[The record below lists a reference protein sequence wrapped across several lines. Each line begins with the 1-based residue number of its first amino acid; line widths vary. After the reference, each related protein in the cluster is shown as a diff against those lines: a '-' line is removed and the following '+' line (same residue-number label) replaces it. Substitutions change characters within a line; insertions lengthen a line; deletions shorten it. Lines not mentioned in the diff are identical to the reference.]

1 MEDIEFDV
9 NKYTL
14 PELRAF
20 FGLDPGKIYSETDI
34 EAKAFSIRDQ
44 LISENCIKKSS
55 LRQFVGFM
63 STASNLLIES
73 LQPPAPTYD
82 DHAQPSEQSKTLIS
96 AVPYIAP
103 NEFYVKTRTQ
113 LLSVDSRFRPN
124 AYSTN
129 SSNFNVPIP
138 AKLTNLASLE
148 LASFELSTL
157 SFPNIYRA
165 IRNHF
170 FMIRLI
176 LCDDEVAEYIVS
188 VNDGHYAGPEL
199 LVDAV
204 NHAIQHCT
212 GIYPTPNPPPFTPTP
227 NKKTK
232 TIRKSC
238 SNKCDEYNN
247 HNNECDEYN
256 NHNNECDEY
265 NNHNNE
271 CDEYNNHNNECD
283 EYNNHNNECDE
294 YEEYSCNDDH
304 HSEEQCAPIHT
315 VRMYYLHTTGRVAI
329 ESTHPDI
336 LAIDL
341 DFSTDEQ
348 GEPDEVHTNAYYTRL
363 GRVLGFTRRKYNG
376 HIPEIGAESSPL
388 PRHEGETRVDPY
400 MCVRYFYLEV
410 ADFQG
415 QYTSTFVGGTLPASV
430 LAKIVLVEE
439 PDTFANCRLLTK
451 TCFISEPRVY
461 LGPTK
466 LNQLHIRI
474 LDSYGRIM
482 ELENTDYSFTLKF
495 RFMYDSTLLKN

>member
-20 FGLDPGKIYSETDI
+20 FGLDPGKTYSETDI

-44 LISENCIKKSS
+44 LISGNCIKKTS

-73 LQPPAPTYD
+73 LKPPAPTYD
-82 DHAQPSEQSKTLIS
+82 DNAQPSEQSKTLLS

-176 LCDDEVAEYIVS
+176 LCDNEVAEYIVS
-188 VNDGHYAGPEL
+188 VNDGHYAGPEQ

-204 NHAIQHCT
+204 NLAIQHCT
-212 GIYPTPNPPPFTPTP
+212 GIYPTPNPPIRNPTHTP
-227 NKKTK
+227 NKKH
-232 TIRKSC
+232 IR
-238 SNKCDEYNN
+238 NRNR
-247 HNNECDEYN
+247 ECDEYN
-256 NHNNECDEY
+256 NPCCNDDDNECDKYNNRECDEY
-265 NNHNNE
+265 NNRECDKYNNRE
-271 CDEYNNHNNECD
+271 CDEYNPPCSGSGND
-283 EYNNHNNECDE
+283 
-294 YEEYSCNDDH
+294 YESTS
-304 HSEEQCAPIHT
+304 SEECACEYAPIHT
-315 VRMYYLHTTGRVAI
+315 VRLSYLTTTGRVAI

-376 HIPEIGAESSPL
+376 KIPEIGAVSCPL

-439 PDTFANCRLLTK
+439 SDTFANCRLLTK
-451 TCFISEPRVY
+451 ICFISEPRVY

-466 LNQLHIRI
+466 LNQLQIRI
-474 LDSYGRIM
+474 LDSYGRVM

-495 RFMYDSTLLKN
+495 RFLYDSTLLKN

>member
-20 FGLDPGKIYSETDI
+20 FGLDPGKTYSETDI

-82 DHAQPSEQSKTLIS
+82 DHALPSEQSKTLIP

-157 SFPNIYRA
+157 FFPNIYRA

-188 VNDGHYAGPEL
+188 IDDGHYAGPEQ

-212 GIYPTPNPPPFTPTP
+212 GIYPTPTPPSFTPTP
-227 NKKTK
+227 TKKTK
-232 TIRKSC
+232 NIRKSC

-247 HNNECDEYN
+247 ECDEYNNECDEYN
-256 NHNNECDEY
+256 NEC
-265 NNHNNE
+265 
-271 CDEYNNHNNECD
+271 
-283 EYNNHNNECDE
+283 
-294 YEEYSCNDDH
+294 EEYSCNDDH

-315 VRMYYLHTTGRVAI
+315 VRMSYLHTTGRVAI

-341 DFSTDEQ
+341 DFSTNEQ
-348 GEPDEVHTNAYYTRL
+348 GEPDEVHSNAYYTRL

-376 HIPEIGAESSPL
+376 HIPEIGAMSNPL

-451 TCFISEPRVY
+451 ICFISEPRVY

-466 LNQLHIRI
+466 LNQLQIRI
-474 LDSYGRIM
+474 LDSYGRVM